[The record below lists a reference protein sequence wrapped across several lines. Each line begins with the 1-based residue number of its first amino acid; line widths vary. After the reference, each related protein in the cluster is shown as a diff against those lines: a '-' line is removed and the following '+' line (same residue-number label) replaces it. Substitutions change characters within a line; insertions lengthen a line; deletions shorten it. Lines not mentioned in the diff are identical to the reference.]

1 MLSTKLWGEG
11 TVGISGVE
19 FVGKKGT
26 WWVFW
31 EFNIIIQKVLTGLVI
46 D

>member
-19 FVGKKGT
+19 VVGRKVRVGNLGIFYCFSKTLTWVGFV
-26 WWVFW
+26 
-31 EFNIIIQKVLTGLVI
+31 
-46 D
+46 